1 MDVNRTTNAAS
12 ITGDIRTTHADFQ
25 VDEIPDF
32 EPSGEGEHV
41 CLKIRKDGQNT
52 EWTGKQLADIAG
64 IVRRDVSYAGLKD
77 RHAIT
82 TQWFSVWLP
91 GQDAPKWSEH
101 LPESIQVLEEVRHSR
116 KVRIGTLKGNR
127 FKLVMRNIKGD
138 KDQLEKCIEA
148 IKEQGVPNYFGVQR
162 FGHDNANI
170 DRATSWFEGLSK
182 PKARKQKSMYLSAAR
197 SLIFN
202 ENLSLRVADA
212 TWNKAVDGEAFQ
224 LHGTK
229 SVFSEPLTDILQQRV
244 TEIDLHPT
252 GPMWGEGDL
261 ITDGEIKAQELAV
274 REKFAVLSAGLAK
287 HGLKQERRSLRLMV
301 GELEHTW
308 LEDDVLQLTFTLPPG
323 SYATSVLQELGEFKD
338 VTELNR
344 LARD

>member
-1 MDVNRTTNAAS
+1 MDVNRTANAAS

-229 SVFSEPLTDILQQRV
+229 SVFSEPLTDTLQQRV

-274 REKFAVLSAGLAK
+274 GEKFAVLSAGLAK

-301 GELEHTW
+301 GELEHIW

>member
-1 MDVNRTTNAAS
+1 MDVNRTANAAFL
-12 ITGDIRTTHADFQ
+12 TGDIRTTHADFQ

-41 CLKIRKDGQNT
+41 CLKILKDGQNT

-64 IVRRDVSYAGLKD
+64 IARRDVSYAGLKD

-91 GQDAPKWSEH
+91 GKEAPKWSEH
-101 LPESIQVLEEVRHSR
+101 LPESIQVIEEVRHNR

-127 FKLVMRNIKGD
+127 FKLVIRNCQGD
-138 KDQLEKCIEA
+138 KAQLESCIAA
-148 IKEQGVPNYFGVQR
+148 IKADGVPNYFGVQR
-162 FGHDNANI
+162 FGHGNANI
-170 DRATSWFEGLSK
+170 ERATSWFEGLTK

-202 ENLSLRVADA
+202 ENLSERVADA
-212 TWNKAVDGEAFQ
+212 TWNKAVEGEVFQ
-224 LHGTK
+224 LNGTN
-229 SVFSEPLTDILQQRV
+229 SCFYEALSDTLQQRV
-244 TEIDLHPT
+244 SEIDLHPT
-252 GPMWGEGDL
+252 GPMWGEGELLSQD
-261 ITDGEIKAQELAV
+261 TVKTRELAIG
-274 REKFAVLSAGLAK
+274 EKFVVLSQGLEK

-308 LEDDVLQLTFTLPPG
+308 LEEDCLQLTFTLPPG

-344 LARD
+344 QARD